1 MKILKIY
8 ISIVFFGLGDIQS
21 KFDKVYND
29 LLKKNWKKKFEIEN
43 IDCYNYNLIKEMTFE
58 YIDQIEKLYLPVFY
72 KALIRINKNDNMEK
86 MNQYLFDK
94 YSKDGEDAKGLLS
107 QIEGLSKIPYE
118 LLCKYYA
125 RLYTIESDFYKNI
138 NKYLRI

>member
-1 MKILKIY
+1 M
-8 ISIVFFGLGDIQS
+8 
-21 KFDKVYND
+21 
-29 LLKKNWKKKFEIEN
+29 E
-43 IDCYNYNLIKEMTFE
+43 EMTFE

-107 QIEGLSKIPYE
+107 QFEGLSKIPYE